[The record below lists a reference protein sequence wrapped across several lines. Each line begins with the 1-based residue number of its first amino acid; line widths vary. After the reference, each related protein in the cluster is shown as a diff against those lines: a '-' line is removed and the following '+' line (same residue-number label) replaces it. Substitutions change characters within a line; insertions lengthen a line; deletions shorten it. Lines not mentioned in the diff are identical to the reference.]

1 MTKLTIHITLTENN
15 EGFWLAKAP
24 GPVSGSVTTD
34 PESALLSLVA
44 ALGLRGS
51 EARAVEDRPT
61 KAWLY
66 CFTCGSS
73 HYQDR
78 VGDRWRC
85 PNCHSYRA

>member
-15 EGFWLAKAP
+15 EGFWLAQAP
-24 GPVSGSVTTD
+24 GPVSSSVTAD

-44 ALGLRGS
+44 ALGQHGS
-51 EARAVEDRPT
+51 GTLVVEDRPT
-61 KAWLY
+61 KQYLY

-73 HYQDR
+73 HCQTR
-78 VGDRWRC
+78 VGDKWRC